1 MYLLTELDFTNKNNK
16 KYIIYILKY
25 INIMN
30 EYDVIVVGGGHA
42 GLEAAYAVDRI
53 GLSCALVTLR
63 KQSIGQMSCNPAIGG
78 LGKSHIVREID
89 AMGGLMPI
97 ATDMS
102 GIQYRT
108 LNTRKGDA
116 VQALRVQCDRKLYK
130 QAAQKIIKKT
140 NIEIIEG
147 EVEDLVVEGKKVKGV
162 VTDKN
167 IVKGKRTIL
176 TTGTFL
182 NGRMYTGEE
191 IETGGRSG
199 DLSSIPLSK
208 KLYQLD
214 IPMGRLKTGTPPRI
228 KLSSININ
236 LMEEQ
241 PGERPTPWMSLNERP
256 KKHQKQLSCFI
267 TRTNKTT
274 HEIIKKNTHLS
285 AMYSGN
291 IVGIGPRYC
300 PSIEDKVNRFKNKEG
315 HQIFIE
321 PEGIN
326 KDLIYPNGVSTSL
339 PKDIQLEFIQSIR
352 GMRNAI
358 ITEYG
363 YAVEYDFID
372 PRIIKPTL
380 EAKFLQGFYLAGQI
394 NGTTGYEEAAAQGL
408 IAGINAANSIKKK
421 DEFIL
426 ERDEAYIGVLINDLT
441 NHGITEPYRM
451 FTSRAEHRLLLSQ
464 NNAEQRLLLK
474 AHNLGLISSKRKEE
488 FLLKEKKYKKF
499 FNSILKKT
507 KTKTFIDNKNKTK
520 HLKENKNLYQLL
532 SRPDVNPNRLYKPK
546 KHEKSLYDRSVVEI
560 KYKGYIEKQ
569 LREIKKTKKQ
579 NNKKIP
585 TSFDYSSIE
594 GLSNEA
600 KEKLYQYKPRTI
612 GDANIIEGITPAA
625 INLILIYLK
634 KAELL
639 EQNA

>member
-1 MYLLTELDFTNKNNK
+1 MNK
-16 KYIIYILKY
+16 
-25 INIMN
+25 
-30 EYDVIVVGGGHA
+30 YDVVVVGGGHA

-53 GLSCALVTLR
+53 GLSCALVTF
-63 KQSIGQMSCNPAIGG
+63 KKKSIGQMSCNPAIGG

-89 AMGGLMPI
+89 AMGGLMSR

-130 QAAQKIIKKT
+130 KATQKIIKNT
-140 NIEIIEG
+140 NIEVIEG
-147 EVEDLVVEGKKVKGV
+147 EVKDLVVEGNKVKGV
-162 VTDKN
+162 ITNNNTVM
-167 IVKGKRTIL
+167 GKRTIL

-182 NGRMYTGEE
+182 NGKMYAGEDVE
-191 IETGGRSG
+191 IGGRSG
-199 DLSSIPLSK
+199 DPSSIPLSK
-208 KLYQLD
+208 KLYQLN

-236 LMEEQ
+236 EMEEQ
-241 PGERPTPWMSLNERP
+241 PGEKPTPWMSLYKRP
-256 KKHQKQLSCFI
+256 KKHQKQLSCYI

-274 HEIIKKNTHLS
+274 HKIIEQNTHLS

-291 IVGIGPRYC
+291 IIGIGPRYC

-321 PEGIN
+321 PEGID
-326 KDLIYPNGVSTSL
+326 KDLVYPNGVSTSL
-339 PKDIQLEFIQSIR
+339 PKKIQEEFIQSIN
-352 GMRNAI
+352 GMKDAV

-372 PRIIKPTL
+372 PRSIKPTL
-380 EAKFLQGFYLAGQI
+380 ETKFLENFYLAGQI

-408 IAGINAANSIKKK
+408 MAGINAANSIKKRE
-421 DEFIL
+421 EFVL
-426 ERDEAYIGVLINDLT
+426 ERSEAYIGVLLNDLT

-474 AHNLGLISSKRKEE
+474 AHKQGLISEKRKEE
-488 FLLKEKKYKKF
+488 YLLKEERYKKF
-499 FNSILKKT
+499 FNTSLRKIKVN
-507 KTKTFIDNKNKTK
+507 TFVDNNNNTNK
-520 HLKENKNLYQLL
+520 LKESKSLYQLL
-532 SRPDVNPNRLYKPK
+532 SRPDVNTNKLYKPNK
-546 KHEKSLYDRSVVEI
+546 KEKSLYERSVVEI

-585 TSFDYSSIE
+585 TTFDYCSVE
-594 GLSNEA
+594 GLSNEV
-600 KEKLYQYKPRTI
+600 KEKLNHHKPRTI
-612 GDANIIEGITPAA
+612 GDANIIEGVTPAA